1 MRLWIIALATLM
13 TVFMAGCN
21 TPPDP
26 RYYKDGRQFG
36 VVKGLFRE
44 RWWNF
49 YERGASFIEGGFW
62 QEAVADFSQA
72 IAQRDKDQRRAR
84 TYGMHLVDYFPH
96 RDRGIAYYHLG
107 RYQEAQHELET
118 SLASVETARAKFY
131 LNKVRKALL
140 ETTHADTA
148 APVITAAADIGDK
161 PTNSFRTTIH
171 GEVADDC
178 YAGSIAVN
186 GEPLFLEL
194 SAKKIPFAKEI
205 RLKKGLN
212 EIHISSADLLGKAT
226 EHKVK
231 VLADFEGPLLTLK
244 DHRDG
249 QQVPESK
256 VVLHGAL
263 ADATGVASLR
273 INEQLIAY
281 NKEREVEFAFAMNL
295 KQGSN
300 VIAMAAT
307 DLAGNVTTGSLELVY
322 VPRLAGTPRGPAA
335 GSSAGRP
342 MLLAMNSTG
351 MLDTGQDPL
360 WAVASQQ
367 SADARPK
374 LTLQGLSESQTVFHE
389 TMAISG
395 CAAGNRP
402 ITRVSIN
409 GSPLLIVPSG
419 TVYFSQRVQLEPG
432 ENRFSIAVQDEGGS
446 DTSTIITIFRKIPAV
461 RQTAARLRLAVLP
474 FIVTGQGTGAA
485 QSAGER
491 LRSALASQGRFNLVD
506 TGRAPGSV
514 LSAQTSGE
522 ADRTAASRGR
532 ELQADAVLTGTVHET
547 PHSIEIAV
555 RLIDAET
562 NALIEAH
569 DVFGQETSPDQID
582 FLVNGLALKCALSLP
597 LLEGTVTRIEGRT
610 VHAGFSTAERLK
622 SGMNIIIFRMS
633 EDNLHPITGISLG
646 RDAQEL
652 GIARV
657 VTIHERMVMAEL
669 APAYDHRSIKA
680 DDLVITK

>member
-1 MRLWIIALATLM
+1 MRRWMIAMATLI

-26 RYYKDGRQFG
+26 RYFKDGRQFG

-62 QEAVADFSQA
+62 QEAAADFSQA
-72 IAQRDKDQRRAR
+72 IRQRDRDQRRAR
-84 TYGMHLVDYFPH
+84 TYGMHCVDYFPH
-96 RDRGIAYYHLG
+96 RDRGIAYYQLG
-107 RYQEAQHELET
+107 RYQEAQRELET
-118 SLASVETARAKFY
+118 SLAAVETARAKFY
-131 LNKVRKALL
+131 LNKVRTALL
-140 ETTHADTA
+140 ETTQADTA
-148 APVITAAADIGDK
+148 PPVITAAADTGDK

-186 GEPLFLEL
+186 GEPLFIEL

-226 EHKVK
+226 EHTVK
-231 VLADFEGPLLTLK
+231 VLADFEGPLLNLK
-244 DHRDG
+244 DHHDG

-263 ADATGVASLR
+263 ADATGIASLR

-295 KQGSN
+295 QQGSN

-307 DLAGNVTTGSLELVY
+307 DIAGNVTTGSLELIY
-322 VPRLAGTPRGPAA
+322 VPRLAGTPGSPAA
-335 GSSAGRP
+335 DRSAGQP
-342 MLLAMNSTG
+342 MLLAMNSIG
-351 MLDTGQDPL
+351 MLDTGQDL
-360 WAVASQQ
+360 LRTVASQQ
-367 SADARPK
+367 STDAHPR
-374 LTLQGLSESQTVFHE
+374 LTLPGLSDSQTVYHE

-395 CAAGNRP
+395 CAAGSRP

-409 GSPLLIVPSG
+409 GSPLLIAPGS
-419 TVYFSQRVQLEPG
+419 TIYFSQLVQLDPG
-432 ENRFSIAVQDEGGS
+432 ENRFSIAIQDEGGR
-446 DTSTIITIFRKIPAV
+446 DTSTTITIFRKIPAV
-461 RQTAARLRLAVLP
+461 RQTAARLRLAILP
-474 FIVTGQGTGAA
+474 LIVTGQSTGAA

-491 LRSALASQGRFNLVD
+491 LRSALARQGRFNLVD
-506 TGRAPGSV
+506 TGSAPESV
-514 LSAQTSGE
+514 LSAQRSGE
-522 ADRTAASRGR
+522 ADHTAASVGR
-532 ELQADAVLTGTVHET
+532 ELGADAVLTGTVHET
-547 PHSIEIAV
+547 QHSMEISA

-562 NALIEAH
+562 DALIDAH

-582 FLVNGLALKCALSLP
+582 FLANGLALKCALSLP

-610 VHAGFSTAERLK
+610 VHAEFSTTERLK

-633 EDNLHPITGISLG
+633 ADSLHPMTGASLG
-646 RDAQEL
+646 RDSLEL

-657 VTIHERMVMAEL
+657 VTIQERMVMAEL
-669 APAYDHRSIKA
+669 APTYDHRSIKA